1 MAKFKPIRIYESELN
16 SFPISDGQV
25 IITKDTFEQFLDV
38 SSDNRIKITD
48 IIKITEDQR
57 KDMLAPVEHI
67 YFTVDTKK
75 LWEYSSDE
83 WTVLNSHVLSE
94 SEIAEALGY
103 VPASVSQIEELLAEI
118 NVLKHGIDMDG
129 GNAFSNSNDYEN
141 DFDGGGA

>member
-1 MAKFKPIRIYESELN
+1 MAKFKPIRIYKSELD

-48 IIKITEDQR
+48 IIRITEAQR
-57 KDMLAPVEHI
+57 EDMLAPVEHI

-83 WTVLNSHVLSE
+83 WIVLNSHVLSE

-103 VPASVSQIEELLAEI
+103 VPASVSQIEKVLAEI
-118 NVLKHGIDMDG
+118 DLLKYGRGIDG
-129 GNAFSNSNDYEN
+129 GNLDDDTPALNTY
-141 DFDGGGA
+141 DGGIL